1 MSAADTHPL
10 VEGEQTMLAG
20 NLFVA
25 MILAA
30 ASAGS
35 AAFLGY
41 SLGAVIL
48 AYMLG
53 GTIALLLALI
63 AAAVLV
69 GSQAKSDAIS
79 PMGGRSRNTVGS

>member
-1 MSAADTHPL
+1 MHPV

-53 GTIALLLALI
+53 GTLALLLTLI
-63 AAAVLV
+63 AAVVSAA
-69 GSQAKSDAIS
+69 SAAKSDTGS
-79 PMGGRSRNTVGS
+79 PMVGRSGNTVRS